1 MTPGRLV
8 VGTKGN
14 VMTLQAHLLT
24 SRPTCHAPDTR
35 HGWIRVPQLLTV
47 LCLMTW
53 GWMSPVASASTSC
66 VFISSESTL
75 RLTADCTTN
84 STLYIPEGFTLDGQG
99 FTITAVNPS
108 TGSFQGAVIQNAGK
122 VAHVV
127 NVGVRGSGILN
138 TCAQG
143 EARLKGIS
151 LYKASGSI
159 LNSRVEDLH
168 RGASSCEEGNAIDV
182 SNPPYDGSHPA
193 TLSVTISGNSVDRYQ
208 KTGIAV
214 NGDVSATVS
223 ENAVGR
229 AYEQVLVA
237 SNSIQVG
244 YGAKG
249 ALTDNQIEGN
259 EWNYVSEPQLFATA
273 ILVFEASQVQLRD
286 NVVEGFGT
294 DVGAAI
300 FSSSNIHMSSSAL
313 ARVLET
319 GDSVDEYGVG
329 LWLSGNSG
337 PVRIGRNTFD
347 GWNESVRTDKA
358 RTDASQSPGQ
368 SGLQGVS
375 RFIP

>member
-1 MTPGRLV
+1 MRTAICALRCLLNSCPHQNGVQQHRVTFATVLIHPVLIHYGVQRSRCSRVSMTPGRLV

-35 HGWIRVPQLLTV
+35 HGWVRVPQLLTV

-193 TLSVTISGNSVDRYQ
+193 TLSVTISGNSVDR
-208 KTGIAV
+208 
-214 NGDVSATVS
+214 
-223 ENAVGR
+223 VG
-229 AYEQVLVA
+229 
-237 SNSIQVG
+237 
-244 YGAKG
+244 
-249 ALTDNQIEGN
+249 
-259 EWNYVSEPQLFATA
+259 
-273 ILVFEASQVQLRD
+273 
-286 NVVEGFGT
+286 
-294 DVGAAI
+294 
-300 FSSSNIHMSSSAL
+300 
-313 ARVLET
+313 
-319 GDSVDEYGVG
+319 
-329 LWLSGNSG
+329 
-337 PVRIGRNTFD
+337 GR
-347 GWNESVRTDKA
+347 
-358 RTDASQSPGQ
+358 
-368 SGLQGVS
+368 
-375 RFIP
+375 